1 LSVKRMYEAMF
12 LFDPT
17 AGNNWDQ
24 VQEVVGRLMERSEG
38 ELVHLKKWDE
48 RRLAYEVEGRKRGVY
63 VLAFFM
69 APTEKIVDLERDI
82 RLSEEI
88 IRVLVISR
96 PKYSVEKAK
105 EVAETSEAYVAPPHH
120 DYGDE
125 SYEDRGRRRRPAPP
139 VETEEVAVDAAGD
152 DELNDNQPTS

>member
-1 LSVKRMYEAMF
+1 MSVKRMYEAMF

-17 AGNNWDQ
+17 AGNSWDHI
-24 VQEVVGRLMERSEG
+24 QEVVGRLMERSEA

-69 APTEKIVDLERDI
+69 APTEKIVDLERDVQ
-82 RLSEEI
+82 LSDDV

-96 PKYSVEKAK
+96 SKLTVEQAKAA
-105 EVAETSEAYVAPPHH
+105 AEASQAYVAPPHH
-120 DYGDE
+120 DYGDD
-125 SYEDRGRRRRPAPP
+125 SYDDRRRRRPQFA
-139 VETEEVAVDAAGD
+139 EAEEVVIDATGD
-152 DELNDNQPTS
+152 DVDVNKRT